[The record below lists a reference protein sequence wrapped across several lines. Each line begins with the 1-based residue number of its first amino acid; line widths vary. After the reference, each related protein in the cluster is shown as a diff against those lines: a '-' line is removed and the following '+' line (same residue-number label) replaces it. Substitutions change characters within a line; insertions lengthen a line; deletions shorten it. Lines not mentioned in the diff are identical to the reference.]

1 MGMPSVQISFSE
13 KAITAVQRGNH
24 GIVALLL
31 KDKSVQKITESDS
44 GATTDVE
51 VVEIETAT
59 DIPLT
64 ISEENQKQIAAFLQ
78 RHPEF
83 AVCAPDVPL
92 PAGMTAGE
100 YGCLSVPTRT
110 GMDGFFL
117 CVLQKATG
125 TQ

>member
-64 ISEENQKQIAAFLQ
+64 ISEENQKQIANALIGYSNPPKEVVF
-78 RHPEF
+78 
-83 AVCAPDVPL
+83 
-92 PAGMTAGE
+92 
-100 YGCLSVPTRT
+100 
-110 GMDGFFL
+110 
-117 CVLQKATG
+117 
-125 TQ
+125 